1 MKIDLIRAY
10 IEVETLKALDLPLPD
25 EKKKAIKKLERQ
37 FVNKDVIP
45 YVTAI
50 LEPIF
55 EGVQSKISLEIE
67 YDPDNGLIVN
77 KTDKKKK
84 EAKDLP
90 PKEPSPLV
98 EEKNQ
103 EVSLKEQIEQDAKK
117 TDDMF
122 YIKSGVVDASFKCE
136 NDQYI
141 LLKGSKVKGGEGT
154 FSPEKRREIL
164 HKCALYRGDY
174 WEIISDYTFYSP
186 STLAA
191 FCLGRSANG
200 WIEAKNHKG
209 KTLDEIARKKK

>member
-10 IEVETLKALDLPLPD
+10 IEVETLKALDLPFPD
-25 EKKKAIKKLERQ
+25 EKKKAIKKLEKQ

-45 YVTAI
+45 YITSL
-50 LEPIF
+50 LEPIL
-55 EGVQSKISLEIE
+55 EGIQSKISLEIE
-67 YDPDNGLIVN
+67 YDPDNGLIVT
-77 KTDKKKK
+77 KPDKKRKDIKDQSKK
-84 EAKDLP
+84 D
-90 PKEPSPLV
+90 PSPFI
-98 EEKNQ
+98 EEKVQ
-103 EVSLKEQIEQDAKK
+103 EISLKGLDEEDAKK
-117 TDDMF
+117 TDNIF
-122 YIKSGVVDASFKCE
+122 YIKSGVVDASFTCE
-136 NDQYI
+136 HGQYI

-186 STLAA
+186 STLAG

-209 KTLDEIARKKK
+209 KTLDETVRNQQ